1 MTMSQT
7 AGIVCLHIGWDI
19 GKVFQRLIVDVCNET
34 GAEPV
39 PALVEVYNSWITD
52 SMENYNSSMYYEN
65 PGYLFAS
72 YKWPSTVNFF
82 QNALQYKVFFI
93 ENTFMP
99 FLFL

>member
-39 PALVEVYNSWITD
+39 PALVEVYNSWG
-52 SMENYNSSMYYEN
+52 S
-65 PGYLFAS
+65 L
-72 YKWPSTVNFF
+72 
-82 QNALQYKVFFI
+82 
-93 ENTFMP
+93 
-99 FLFL
+99 